1 MSWDKRARGRHKR
14 GYHHGNLRETMIA
27 AALELIATKGIGGV
41 TLAEV
46 ARMAGVSPAA
56 PYRHFPDRAN
66 LLAAVAREGFVEFT
80 KALEEGW
87 QRGTGTPLETLQR
100 VGHVYLDFARQK
112 PALYAAMF
120 ESGVAPSSDADLS
133 RESHNAFSILKDAC
147 TDVHATLPED
157 RRAPALM
164 MAYHIWAMSHG
175 IASLF
180 GRGDAASHST
190 PVSAE
195 ELLEAG
201 VLIYLDGLGL
211 RN

>member
-1 MSWDKRARGRHKR
+1 MSWNKKGRHEKR
-14 GYHHGNLRETMIA
+14 GYHHGNLRETLVA
-27 AALELIATKGIGGV
+27 AALELIATKGISGV

-66 LLAAVAREGFVEFT
+66 LMAAVAREGFVEFA
-80 KALEEGW
+80 KALEKAW
-87 QRGTGTPLETLQR
+87 QRGMGTPLECLQR
-100 VGHVYLDFARQK
+100 IGHAYLGFARQK

-133 RESHNAFSILKDAC
+133 RESARAFNILKDAC
-147 TDVHATLPED
+147 ADLHATLPED
-157 RRAPALM
+157 RRAPTLM
-164 MAYHIWAMSHG
+164 MAYHIWALSHG

-180 GRGDAASHST
+180 GRGDAASHAT

-201 VLIYLDGLGL
+201 VLIYLDGLGM
-211 RN
+211 RK